1 MVGSQTRVLLFPS
14 SAEILQA
21 NDLLTQGVL
30 LYKQVMEGRVNAGSK
45 TPRPVG
51 NVPVPRGTCRACPRP
66 LPACSLPI
74 LEKNGSS
81 ERSGSRCRNA
91 RMCPPLFPESWSCQ
105 PACQELPPEP
115 SAGCIPALAVTGGG
129 GYGAPRVTV
138 LVMSAPLR
146 ELEAK
151 HAPQGFLVPHQP
163 PQTLLEYWLKRRFSG
178 PRLYLLLQDFEAGP
192 GGLCFSPASP
202 EAFKGL

>member
-1 MVGSQTRVLLFPS
+1 MTRGRGQVTAALQPGCKKAEVVGSQTRVLLFPS

-51 NVPVPRGTCRACPRP
+51 NVPVSRGTCRACPRP
-66 LPACSLPI
+66 LPAGSLPI

-81 ERSGSRCRNA
+81 ERSGSRCRDA

-105 PACQELPPEP
+105 PASVRSCL
-115 SAGCIPALAVTGGG
+115 PALAVTGGG
-129 GYGAPRVTV
+129 GCGAPRVTV
-138 LVMSAPLR
+138 LVMSAP
-146 ELEAK
+146 
-151 HAPQGFLVPHQP
+151 
-163 PQTLLEYWLKRRFSG
+163 
-178 PRLYLLLQDFEAGP
+178 
-192 GGLCFSPASP
+192 
-202 EAFKGL
+202 